1 MDKPSVLIQQ
11 RSFPNQNATDE
22 EKATIEYGLKVAKA
36 IEGEW
41 FKKNTNSCTTSG
53 AVMNFLAKMLS
64 GEGEQY
70 PSSKRTITFLA
81 FLLLAT
87 GFVAEMFFEKRV
99 NPQTFDTM
107 MYIVLGGLGF
117 TASEKFVS
125 KEKK

>member
-1 MDKPSVLIQQ
+1 
-11 RSFPNQNATDE
+11 
-22 EKATIEYGLKVAKA
+22 
-36 IEGEW
+36 
-41 FKKNTNSCTTSG
+41 
-53 AVMNFLAKMLS
+53 MNFLSKMLS
-64 GEGEQY
+64 GEGENN

-87 GFVAEMFFEKRV
+87 GFIAEMFFEKRV

-107 MYIVLGGLGF
+107 LYIVLGGLGF